1 MSSGARALLL
11 DSMLGSLARKLRL
24 YGIDAEYSPSSS
36 DEELL
41 QRAREEHRVLLT
53 SDRELASRA
62 KRMGLDVLLV
72 EERSDARA
80 LAGVFLALGMR
91 PEQLS
96 PDKARCTRCN
106 GEVTRVAKEEVRRRV
121 GPRTY
126 SRHDEF
132 YRCLRCG
139 RLYWEGAHW
148 KRIRAL
154 HAEVLRLLGEAYNSR
169 HTL

>member
-1 MSSGARALLL
+1 MSSGARSLLL

-36 DEELL
+36 DEQLL
-41 QRAREEHRVLLT
+41 ERARRERRVLLT

-62 KRMGLDVLLV
+62 KRMGLAALLV
-72 EERSDARA
+72 GQQDDARA
-80 LAGVFLALGMR
+80 LADVFLALGMK
-91 PEQLS
+91 PGELS

-106 GEVTRVAKEEVRRRV
+106 GEISLIPKEEARRRV

-126 SRHDEF
+126 SAHDEF

-139 RLYWEGAHW
+139 KLYWEGAHW

-154 HAEVLRLLGEAYNSR
+154 HAEVIRLLGEAYNSR